1 MKRTGDKVNLC
12 TAKNYKVRVNGQK
25 VGYKR
30 LKTEAVLALVEM
42 KGFE

>member
-1 MKRTGDKVNLC
+1 MPSLSASVLSLAGNCRF
-12 TAKNYKVRVNGQK
+12 RVNGQK